1 MALTVCILAAGQ
13 GKRMHSD
20 RPKVLHHIGG
30 KSLVQHVLD
39 TARSLSSTSPLVIYG
54 HGGEQLQNAIDED
67 VIWVEQPEQLGTGHA
82 VAQALPHIPDGG
94 MTLVLYGDVPLLRE
108 KTLAQLISVAEQT
121 GFGLL
126 TVALDDPSGYGRIVR
141 NEAGAVER
149 IVEHKDADKA
159 EFAISEVNTG
169 IMAVSNAHLQRWIP
183 ALANNN
189 AQQEYYLTDCV
200 AAAVAE
206 GIEVAT
212 VSAATEKEVTGVNN
226 RVQLA
231 NLERQLQSDIALELM
246 EQGVML
252 RDPSRIDVRGRLT
265 CGRDVEIDINALF
278 IGDVILGD
286 RVTIGANC
294 VVENAVIG
302 DDVEVLP
309 NCVVDSAQVGNGSKI
324 GPFSRLRPDAV
335 LANDVHIGNFV
346 EVKKSQIGIG
356 SKVNHLSYIGDAT
369 IGQKVNVG
377 AGTITCNYEG
387 AFKHHTTIEDEAFIG
402 SDTQLVAPVTVGRG
416 ATVAAGTTVTAD
428 VAADELVI
436 SRVKQKSIVGWKRP
450 KKSDK

>member
-231 NLERQLQSDIALELM
+231 N
-246 EQGVML
+246 
-252 RDPSRIDVRGRLT
+252 
-265 CGRDVEIDINALF
+265 
-278 IGDVILGD
+278 
-286 RVTIGANC
+286 
-294 VVENAVIG
+294 
-302 DDVEVLP
+302 
-309 NCVVDSAQVGNGSKI
+309 
-324 GPFSRLRPDAV
+324 
-335 LANDVHIGNFV
+335 
-346 EVKKSQIGIG
+346 
-356 SKVNHLSYIGDAT
+356 
-369 IGQKVNVG
+369 
-377 AGTITCNYEG
+377 
-387 AFKHHTTIEDEAFIG
+387 
-402 SDTQLVAPVTVGRG
+402 
-416 ATVAAGTTVTAD
+416 
-428 VAADELVI
+428 
-436 SRVKQKSIVGWKRP
+436 
-450 KKSDK
+450 